1 MLREKPYL
9 ENNLLSQ
16 LDFAMF
22 FWCAVVLYS
31 RTMQVKQEKIWS
43 ENIKIWK
50 GKSFSYKVQLHCRTA
65 DPFVRKTVVCEQFP
79 LEKKNHIGIPS

>member
-1 MLREKPYL
+1 M
-9 ENNLLSQ
+9 
-16 LDFAMF
+16 
-22 FWCAVVLYS
+22 
-31 RTMQVKQEKIWS
+31 KQEKIWS